1 MAKKGLYEPQFWETN
16 SGRGHWTRLFDDMVE
31 TPAFKSLTP
40 EAKILYFF
48 LKKEYKGAYNDTKD
62 TVILPYTQAVDLTG
76 IRKGNIRKHIDELER
91 FGFISVKSN
100 GGLYRSPNEYTFMKE
115 WKYINDEEAR
125 AIKEQV
131 RGAKRGKGRPPDGL
145 P

>member
-1 MAKKGLYEPQFWETN
+1 MGKKGQYEPQFWETN
-16 SGRGHWTRLFDDMVE
+16 SGRGHWTRLYDDMVE
-31 TPAFKSLTP
+31 SPAFKFLTP

-48 LKKEYKGAYNDTKD
+48 LKKEYKGAYNDLKD
-62 TVILPYTQAVDLTG
+62 TVVFPYTQAVDFTG
-76 IRKGNIRKHIDELER
+76 IRKGNIRKHLEELGK

-100 GGLYRSPNEYTFMKE
+100 GGLYRVPNQYTFTKE

-125 AIKEQV
+125 SIKEAV
-131 RGAKRGKGRPPDGL
+131 RSANRVPGKLPNGL